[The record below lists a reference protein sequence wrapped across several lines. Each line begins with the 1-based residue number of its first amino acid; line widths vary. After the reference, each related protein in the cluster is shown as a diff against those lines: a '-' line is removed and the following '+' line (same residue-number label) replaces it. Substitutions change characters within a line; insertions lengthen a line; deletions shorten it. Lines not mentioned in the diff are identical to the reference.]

1 MTTPPRVT
9 SLLPRGMLGDP
20 LMVKFTA
27 IFDELLDGVAT
38 QVDDLA
44 LLTHPALAPDAMV
57 GWLCFWLGWDLADW
71 PSADAGRR
79 LLRDAGELLT
89 YRGTAR
95 GIQRLAEVLGGA
107 DVTAVEVTD
116 PGSTSI
122 GPPEHVDHD
131 RQITVLVRGPMTT
144 TWAQEDLDRFARL
157 ILSDLPVGLP
167 ARVLFRLPTTSQT
180 TAPAPGSAETPQ

>member
-9 SLLPRGMLGDP
+9 SLLPRAMLGDP
-20 LMVKFTA
+20 LMVKLTA

-57 GWLCFWLGWDLADW
+57 GWMCSWLGWDLAGW

-107 DVTAVEVTD
+107 EVTAVEVTD

-122 GPPEHVDHD
+122 GRPAHIDHD
-131 RQITVLVRGPMTT
+131 RQITVLVHGPIAT

-157 ILSDLPVGLP
+157 VLSDLPIGPP
-167 ARVLFRLPTTSQT
+167 AQVLFRSPTTSPPDGP
-180 TAPAPGSAETPQ
+180 APA

>member
-9 SLLPRGMLGDP
+9 SLLPRGMLDDW
-20 LMVKFTA
+20 LLVKFTA

-38 QVDDLA
+38 QVDDIA

-57 GWLCFWLGWDLADW
+57 AWLCAWLGWDLADW

-95 GIQRLAEVLGGA
+95 GMQRLAEVLGGA
-107 DVTAVEVTD
+107 DVTAVGVVD

-122 GPPEHVDHD
+122 GPPVAVDHD
-131 RQITVLVRGPMTT
+131 RRITVLVHGPIAT
-144 TWAQEDLDRFARL
+144 TWAQEDLDRFARI
-157 ILSDLPVGLP
+157 ILSDLAVGLP
-167 ARVLFRLPTTSQT
+167 AQVLFRSSTTSPPD
-180 TAPAPGSAETPQ
+180 APERGSADTPR